1 MTDISEMRTNLES
14 VLQQSKLDVLF
25 KPGRVKICSE
35 KLPHSVNIRLKLH
48 NPYTLTAFEIAE
60 KKSGMKF
67 AVCHLKTM
75 PKELHAELLALGG
88 APDNGNTR
96 FEFPFETAE
105 QAAQALFK
113 LCMNPATV
121 ALCGAQDYKPYK
133 LLTAATAG

>member
-1 MTDISEMRTNLES
+1 MLET
-14 VLQQSKLDVLF
+14 VLSRSKLDMLF

-48 NPYTLTAFEIAE
+48 NPYTLTAFEITE

-75 PKELHAELLALGG
+75 PKDLRAELIALGG

-96 FEFPFETAE
+96 FDFPFETAG
-105 QAAQALFK
+105 QTALALFK
-113 LCMNPATV
+113 LCMNPAIV
-121 ALCGAQDYKPYK
+121 RLCGAQDYKPYT
-133 LLTAATAG
+133 LLTSAAAE